1 MGPARK
7 NLFISF
13 FSWAVTGMDDELATV
28 RGRGSPWREYSASP
42 TRLDRLEDRLVKPA
56 ERSTGACACPAPS
69 LSTSCVFWCA
79 RPHRLRPKGS
89 AFRSV
94 SGLLAK
100 GFHVSSL
107 RNGGCRVGVQYS
119 SGKQLSSHC
128 HGNIQSV
135 AVAEDNYSVNRAGSE
150 AWLVPS

>member
-1 MGPARK
+1 M
-7 NLFISF
+7 
-13 FSWAVTGMDDELATV
+13 
-28 RGRGSPWREYSASP
+28 EYSASP
-42 TRLDRLEDRLVKPA
+42 TRLDRLEDGLVRA
-56 ERSTGACACPAPS
+56 EERSTGACACPAPS
-69 LSTSCVFWCA
+69 LSTSCVFWCS

-89 AFRSV
+89 AFRFLGFWVVVTAASSV
-94 SGLLAK
+94 ASGTGDAAY
-100 GFHVSSL
+100 
-107 RNGGCRVGVQYS
+107 VGVQYN

>member
-1 MGPARK
+1 MEGVFCEPDP
-7 NLFISF
+7 SG
-13 FSWAVTGMDDELATV
+13 SV
-28 RGRGSPWREYSASP
+28 RGQVGETSGKVDGGVCMP
-42 TRLDRLEDRLVKPA
+42 
-56 ERSTGACACPAPS
+56 GPS

-119 SGKQLSSHC
+119 SGQQLSSHC